1 MSIRETRYTIIN
13 IMIYATK
20 IKLKPGRI
28 YPHSALEIST
38 IYLVGVQNE
47 RFYAKEVVYDLV
59 KQGYI
64 IQVNI
69 SPHYPKLI
77 AAISSEGEKYVRSEP
92 NDTVQ
97 DNLLRLCLL
106 YTSDAA
112 DEL

>member
-1 MSIRETRYTIIN
+1 MVMMSIRETRYTIIN

-38 IYLVGVQNE
+38 IYLVGVQN
-47 RFYAKEVVYDLV
+47 
-59 KQGYI
+59 GYI

-97 DNLLRLCLL
+97 DNLLRLPQI
-106 YTSDAA
+106 
-112 DEL
+112 

>member
-64 IQVNI
+64 IQVII

-97 DNLLRLCLL
+97 DNLLRLPQI
-106 YTSDAA
+106 
-112 DEL
+112 

>member
-1 MSIRETRYTIIN
+1 MVMMSIRETRYTIIN

-69 SPHYPKLI
+69 NPHYPKLI

-97 DNLLRLCLL
+97 DNLLRLPQI
-106 YTSDAA
+106 
-112 DEL
+112 

>member
-1 MSIRETRYTIIN
+1 MVMMSIRETRYTIIN

-47 RFYAKEVVYDLV
+47 RFYAEEVVYDLV

-97 DNLLRLCLL
+97 DNLLRLPQI
-106 YTSDAA
+106 
-112 DEL
+112 

>member
-1 MSIRETRYTIIN
+1 MVMMSIRETRYTIIN

-59 KQGYI
+59 KQ
-64 IQVNI
+64 
-69 SPHYPKLI
+69 
-77 AAISSEGEKYVRSEP
+77 AWR
-92 NDTVQ
+92 
-97 DNLLRLCLL
+97 RLFSRNSGVSRTRLTL
-106 YTSDAA
+106 GTSDQTTSPV
-112 DEL
+112 LSHRS